1 MNWPVLVAVICEQRF
16 SSTNHFTNVK
26 AMNEACFKFYW
37 LHILELNN
45 QYREVT
51 MNLYMPDCR
60 NQFFKGTLHTKMN
73 PKSKIRMESIAL
85 SINENAQQ
93 TKTQLNEKLKN
104 NLASGSS
111 APAAGSSS
119 YRRKADDLNSMIE
132 RLSTETN
139 KCKCSRNSKCS
150 RIVNCACKSAT
161 VLCSS
166 LCSCKVGVC
175 TNRESW
181 QRSPWQSSA
190 PG

>member
-1 MNWPVLVAVICEQRF
+1 MICEQRF

-45 QYREVT
+45 QYHEVT

-93 TKTQLNEKLKN
+93 TKTQLNEKL
-104 NLASGSS
+104 
-111 APAAGSSS
+111 
-119 YRRKADDLNSMIE
+119 
-132 RLSTETN
+132 
-139 KCKCSRNSKCS
+139 
-150 RIVNCACKSAT
+150 
-161 VLCSS
+161 
-166 LCSCKVGVC
+166 
-175 TNRESW
+175 
-181 QRSPWQSSA
+181 
-190 PG
+190 